1 MKRSNLSASPGLGVN
16 HHGAPASVLEFQC
29 IEHSRT
35 GTSTHFNGQ
44 NAEEV
49 LTLTHFC
56 GDISAHF
63 DGSYFDRIVLAGVV
77 ILIDR
82 WLEFPLSHPQ
92 HHIWLPMANAM
103 HIAPSEI
110 IFNLDPT
117 SSKFNIIQNQ
127 FSIFFRCPEA
137 DVYWF
142 LTSLYELCACLTAHV
157 AWRSQPSKPLWHCY
171 TACSDIVPSIH

>member
-1 MKRSNLSASPGLGVN
+1 MENVWVMKRSNLSASPGLGVN
-16 HHGAPASVLEFQC
+16 HHGAPASVLEFQY
-29 IEHSRT
+29 
-35 GTSTHFNGQ
+35 
-44 NAEEV
+44 
-49 LTLTHFC
+49 
-56 GDISAHF
+56 F

-157 AWRSQPSKPLWHCY
+157 AWRSQPAKPLWHCY
-171 TACSDIVPSIH
+171 KACCEVPSIH